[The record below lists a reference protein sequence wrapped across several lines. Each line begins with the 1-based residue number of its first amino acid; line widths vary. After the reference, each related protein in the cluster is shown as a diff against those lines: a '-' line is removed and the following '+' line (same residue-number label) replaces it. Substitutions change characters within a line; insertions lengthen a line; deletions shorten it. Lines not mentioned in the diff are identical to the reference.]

1 MFLKRKIQLFDFI
14 TMLFLLLVLSG
25 SFTVNET
32 DQYVY
37 VLCVG
42 YMLFSFFLFIVYRSG
57 SIPLSAYPIKIALL
71 MLSVWIY
78 GFILAI
84 INHNAMHM
92 VIRNF
97 AGMTMYLLTFF
108 LWNIKDK
115 QYRFSRLAIFMGD
128 YIQVISVISYVLLTY
143 FHFSYIKQIPIL
155 NAFVGGGGSAGFVQ
169 YYARELAHI
178 SFLFY
183 FYKVICCKFDYKPFF
198 MIFVAIYRLVVINDS
213 GGDLLATAVLAV
225 ILLLCQFKYIKREIF
240 ALGIIFVC
248 MLLLYIIYKENSFI
262 FSLFSP
268 ADEGNARRYTEI
280 HWLLQHISFWGYGLG
295 KELGYAGAKQYN
307 YGTEMVYLNIFHK
320 FGVFAFAI
328 LFCFAS
334 SFWKAIKYLGKE
346 DKRNPYAVVPLGL
359 MAYLIPSLANPMLFS
374 VVSVVSHILSMLIV
388 YDADRQAQ
396 SKKNFG

>member
-1 MFLKRKIQLFDFI
+1 
-14 TMLFLLLVLSG
+14 
-25 SFTVNET
+25 
-32 DQYVY
+32 
-37 VLCVG
+37 
-42 YMLFSFFLFIVYRSG
+42 
-57 SIPLSAYPIKIALL
+57 
-71 MLSVWIY
+71 
-78 GFILAI
+78 
-84 INHNAMHM
+84 
-92 VIRNF
+92 
-97 AGMTMYLLTFF
+97 
-108 LWNIKDK
+108 
-115 QYRFSRLAIFMGD
+115 
-128 YIQVISVISYVLLTY
+128 
-143 FHFSYIKQIPIL
+143 
-155 NAFVGGGGSAGFVQ
+155 
-169 YYARELAHI
+169 
-178 SFLFY
+178 
-183 FYKVICCKFDYKPFF
+183 

-268 ADEGNARRYTEI
+268 ADEGNVRRYIEI
-280 HWLLQHISFWGYGLG
+280 HWFLQHISFWGYGLG
-295 KELGYAGAKQYN
+295 KELGHAGAKQYN

-320 FGVFAFAI
+320 FGVFAFVI

-346 DKRNPYAVVPLGL
+346 DKRNPYSVVPLGL